1 MDLNKQK
8 SPSDPRTSAK
18 LSGAISR
25 IEQERA
31 DAAIREATK
40 WTKSPKLKRQKRD
53 GQEIAEIAERRTARL
68 AVAVQRDQERKERQ
82 ETAQALKRRQY
93 KTEFDAKR
101 RKKETTVEKANRL
114 DKKACYQCKYMG
126 KK

>member
-1 MDLNKQK
+1 MRIYALLCVFQGIPRIEIDLNKQK

-18 LSGAISR
+18 LSSAISR

-53 GQEIAEIAERRTARL
+53 GQEITEIAERR
-68 AVAVQRDQERKERQ
+68 
-82 ETAQALKRRQY
+82 
-93 KTEFDAKR
+93 
-101 RKKETTVEKANRL
+101 
-114 DKKACYQCKYMG
+114 
-126 KK
+126 